1 MLPLPWTHCTSSSR
15 VNSGCLQFLT
25 SKEKCPKT
33 GAVVITPA
41 SQRRGWWASYG
52 AREYPFLADAALR
65 LLSVHP
71 TACAAERNWS
81 VWGQVY
87 TKLRSRLSLKLAQDI
102 VFIRGNRA
110 ANVSGQ
116 EELVMLQMLEEEA
129 ADQEAAEAEMEAAEA
144 VEEANE
150 EAPAGMEG

>member
-1 MLPLPWTHCTSSSR
+1 MHYLQVGQRLVQPCHLSAEQQARLDGMVAREWVAYNLQPLSSHLA
-15 VNSGCLQFLT
+15 VAMEFLT

-110 ANVSGQ
+110 ANVS
-116 EELVMLQMLEEEA
+116 E
-129 ADQEAAEAEMEAAEA
+129 
-144 VEEANE
+144 
-150 EAPAGMEG
+150 